1 MKEQLHFRGFVTH
14 NNSILFSQANFLGS
28 CLEKTQFPSLY
39 VQRGVPY
46 PEIAII
52 GRSNAG
58 KSSVIQHLTQKKN
71 LVHISATPGKTQT
84 INFFNIDDKLLLVD
98 LPGYGFAKI
107 PKELKKTWGERLSQ
121 YLEDRNQLKLVI
133 LVLDLR
139 RSELSEEDLQ
149 MIAWAKFYNKKIL
162 FLSSKSDKL
171 SSSERKIAETKRMQ
185 TLKNLMQTEDL
196 DHLSYSIKDNPCRIS
211 LKSHISHMI
220 TL

>member
-1 MKEQLHFRGFVTH
+1 MTL
-14 NNSILFSQANFLGS
+14 NNSILFSQANFLGA
-28 CLEKTQFPSLY
+28 CLEKTQYPKLY
-39 VQRGVPY
+39 LQRGIPY
-46 PEIAII
+46 PEVAII

-71 LVHISATPGKTQT
+71 LVHVSATPGKTQT

-107 PKELKKTWGERLSQ
+107 PKELKKTWGEHLSQ
-121 YLEDRNQLKLVI
+121 YLEDREQLRLII

-139 RSELSEEDLQ
+139 REELSEEDRQ
-149 MIAWAKFYNKKIL
+149 MIDWAKFYNKKIL

-171 SSSERKIAETKRMQ
+171 SSSEKKQAELKRTQ
-185 TLKNLMQTEDL
+185 LLKNLMQSEDL
-196 DHLSYSIKDNPCRIS
+196 YHLSYSIKDNPCRLS
-211 LKSHISHMI
+211 LKNHIARMI

>member
-1 MKEQLHFRGFVTH
+1 MTK

-28 CLEKTQFPSLY
+28 CLEKTQFPKLY
-39 VQRGVPY
+39 LQRGVPY

-107 PKELKKTWGERLSQ
+107 PKELKNHWGERLTQ
-121 YLEDRNQLKLVI
+121 YLEDREQLRLLI
-133 LVLDLR
+133 LVLDIR
-139 RSELSEEDLQ
+139 REDLSEEDLQ
-149 MIAWAKFYNKKIL
+149 MIAWAKFYEKKIL

-171 SSSERKIAETKRMQ
+171 TSSEKTRAENKRTQ

-196 DHLSYSIKDNPCRIS
+196 CHLSYSIKDNPCRLS
-211 LKSHISHMI
+211 LKNHISHMI